1 MPRILVVEDD
11 VAIATMIASE
21 LRHELYD
28 VFVAE
33 TGVEALDAIESV
45 RPDAIVLDLTM
56 PVVSGWD
63 FLDQYRSR
71 NPGGLI
77 PIVAVS
83 AAGTAAS
90 GSMEAFGVRYV
101 VTKPFEIEELI
112 QCVGNVTGQVTP

>member
-83 AAGTAAS
+83 AAGAAS
-90 GSMEAFGVRYV
+90 GAMEAFGVRYV

-112 QCVGNVTGQVTP
+112 QCVANVTGQVAP